1 MELSSA
7 VRRQY
12 IYILKTKRGVGG
24 SSDLDFDS
32 FFPPIGGIPTL
43 HIIDYT
49 NIVFYWVFIPA
60 ILSTEPVRRRVCVH
74 RAHHSVTLAAT
85 ISCCTLLVHRLYS
98 VCHLI
103 NRDTTMLE
111 TIISGALV
119 GVIIAILI
127 VVPTLFV
134 AASVAIA
141 IDMYLA
147 NKGADNDD

>member
-1 MELSSA
+1 
-7 VRRQY
+7 
-12 IYILKTKRGVGG
+12 
-24 SSDLDFDS
+24 
-32 FFPPIGGIPTL
+32 
-43 HIIDYT
+43 
-49 NIVFYWVFIPA
+49 
-60 ILSTEPVRRRVCVH
+60 
-74 RAHHSVTLAAT
+74 
-85 ISCCTLLVHRLYS
+85 
-98 VCHLI
+98 
-103 NRDTTMLE
+103 MLE